1 VPGAEEEEM
10 ELFSSTQNPT
20 HTQAVVAS
28 VLGVPANRITVRV
41 KRMGGGFGG
50 KESRS
55 VPLAA
60 VAAVCARKVGKPV
73 RIMLDR

>member
-1 VPGAEEEEM
+1 MPHKKACR
-10 ELFSSTQNPT
+10 ELETVLFPMQG
-20 HTQAVVAS
+20 VVAS
-28 VLGVPANRITVRV
+28 VLGMPANRVTVRV

-55 VPLAA
+55 IPLAA
-60 VAAVCARKVGKPV
+60 VTAVCARKVGRPV

>member
-1 VPGAEEEEM
+1 M
-10 ELFSSTQNPT
+10 
-20 HTQAVVAS
+20 QAVVAS
-28 VLGVPANRITVRV
+28 VLGMPANRVTVRV

-55 VPLAA
+55 IPLAA
-60 VAAVCARKVGKPV
+60 VTAVCARKVGKPV

>member
-1 VPGAEEEEM
+1 MPKKACR
-10 ELFSSTQNPT
+10 ELETVLFPM
-20 HTQAVVAS
+20 QAVVAS
-28 VLGVPANRITVRV
+28 VLGMPANRVTVRV

-55 VPLAA
+55 IPLAA
-60 VAAVCARKVGKPV
+60 VTAVCARKVGKPV